1 MDFPRDMVLRGVNKQ
16 TKGKN
21 KMKKLGEGLTLQEF
35 LKSLGLDDTET
46 GQEREPAKIAPSGKE
61 PMPKSE
67 MSDIASAKIA
77 PSGKE
82 PLPKSELAK
91 IKPTNNQNKINQP
104 TNNQPSTTK
113 PKVINK
119 VINTNVDNSA
129 DTALNVN
136 NINNNDINV
145 VSRLRINNMSL
156 VPARARVRVRDPR
169 AYFKAWRVAK
179 FGGDFN
185 PIEEA
190 VNEALRAF
198 KPANL
203 DSNRRVWLKIANR
216 VGYENFLDAVFQQ
229 LSLFAEWESGEKR
242 FYNKAAIFQRLLN
255 KRFPLPKGGAQ

>member
-35 LKSLGLDDTET
+35 LKSLGLDDPDI
-46 GQEREPAKIAPSGKE
+46 GQEREPAKIAPSGNE

-67 MSDIASAKIA
+67 MSDIASAEIA
-77 PSGKE
+77 PSEKE

-91 IKPTNNQNKINQP
+91 IKPSKDQNKINQSSKD
-104 TNNQPSTTK
+104 QPSKDQPSATK
-113 PKVINK
+113 PKVIN
-119 VINTNVDNSA
+119 NDVDNSA
-129 DTALNVN
+129 DTVPNV
-136 NINNNDINV
+136 NINNNINID
-145 VSRLRINNMSL
+145 LRNVNINNKLSF
-156 VPARARVRVRDPR
+156 PARARVRVRDPR
-169 AYFKAWRVAK
+169 AYFKAWRIAK

-229 LSLFAEWESGEKR
+229 LSLFAE
-242 FYNKAAIFQRLLN
+242 
-255 KRFPLPKGGAQ
+255 